1 MSLSK
6 AIIGEE
12 FIETEQPLQVHEPAT
27 GKVLGEISN
36 LNVDQ
41 IRRAIDV
48 AHATLQKL
56 QSLTIAQRSA
66 LLRKVADLIRSDP
79 EPLAVIMSR
88 EIGRPLK
95 SSRGEIQRTAQ
106 IFDLASSDVRAVFSG
121 SFVPLESYEFPPGNE
136 KRIALLTREPVGV
149 VASIT
154 PFNFPSSSFAHK
166 VAPALAVGN
175 TVVHKP
181 SVFAPLVQ
189 LKLGEIILKA
199 GFPPGSVN
207 IVTGNSTMIG
217 NEFVDNPKIA
227 LITFTGSERVGL
239 ELASRA
245 TLKGKRSIME
255 LGGSDAQI
263 VLEDANL
270 EKAADAALIG
280 RFDYAG
286 QFCNST
292 KRLLVR
298 KEVAQKFTELIKER
312 LEKTKVGDPMLL
324 DTTVG
329 PLISKDAVA
338 SMKGFVEDAEKKG
351 GHIIYQGSAPENEG
365 YYFPPTLMSVEGNR
379 ARILSEE
386 VFGPVVPIIE
396 IASDDEAVEIANSTQ
411 YGLDASIFS
420 KDFSRAYKLAG
431 RIKVGMVMINDTT
444 RLRWDNLPFGG
455 PKKSGI
461 GRESVKDSMVEM
473 TESKIIAYNLG

>member
-1 MSLSK
+1 MMK

-12 FIETEQPLQVHEPAT
+12 FVETEQRLQVREPAT
-27 GKVLGEISN
+27 GNVLDEIPN
-36 LNVDQ
+36 LSIEQV
-41 IRRAIDV
+41 RHAIDV
-48 AHATLQKL
+48 AHDSLPKL
-56 QSLTIAQRSA
+56 QSLSIAARGS
-66 LLRKVADLIRSDP
+66 LLRKVAELIRSDP
-79 EPLAVIMSR
+79 EPLATLMSR

-106 IFDLASSDVRAVFSG
+106 IFDLASTQVREVFAG
-121 SFVPLESYEFPPGNE
+121 SFIPLEVYDFPPGNE
-136 KRIALLTREPVGV
+136 KRIALLTREPMGV

-154 PFNFPSSSFAHK
+154 PFNFPSSSIAHK

-189 LKLGEIILKA
+189 LKIGEIILKA
-199 GFPPGSVN
+199 GFPAGSLN
-207 IVTGNSTMIG
+207 IVTGDSRMIG
-217 NEFVDNPKIA
+217 NEFVENPKIS
-227 LITFTGSERVGL
+227 LITFTGSEKVGL
-239 ELASRA
+239 DLASRA
-245 TLKGKRSIME
+245 TLRGKRAIME

-270 EKAADAALIG
+270 EKAADAAILG
-280 RFDYAG
+280 RFDYSG

-298 KEVAQKFTELIKER
+298 KEIAQKFTEMVRER
-312 LEKTKVGDPMLL
+312 LMKTKVGDPMSL

-338 SMKGFVEDAEKKG
+338 SMKDFVDDAQRKG
-351 GHIIYQGSAPENEG
+351 GHVVYQGTIPQGG
-365 YYFPPTLMSVEGNR
+365 YYFPPTLMTVEGNS
-379 ARILSEE
+379 AKILNEE
-386 VFGPVVPIIE
+386 VFGPIFPVIE
-396 IASDDEAVEIANSTQ
+396 VGSDDEAIQIANSTQ
-411 YGLDASIFS
+411 YGLDASIFT
-420 KDFSRAYKLAG
+420 KDFARAYRIAGKL
-431 RIKVGMVMINDTT
+431 KVGAVLINDTT

-461 GRESVKDSMVEM
+461 GRESVKDSMFEM
-473 TESKIIAYNLG
+473 TEPKLIAYNLG